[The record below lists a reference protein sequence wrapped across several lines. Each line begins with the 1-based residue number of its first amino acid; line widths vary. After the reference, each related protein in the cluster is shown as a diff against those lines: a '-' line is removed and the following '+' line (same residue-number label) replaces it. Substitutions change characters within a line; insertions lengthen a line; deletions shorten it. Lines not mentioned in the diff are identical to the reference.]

1 MASLSP
7 GTLTQF
13 PRQPTGMGVAR
24 GRRHATCR
32 ERCLAHDGE
41 TANPGR
47 EDHAS
52 FSTPS
57 LHGHTGVSC
66 RAGMITCQS
75 FPGCWAGFTFRLKSH
90 GQRNTGPLSS
100 SVLPLVR
107 GAGFHILYTPRPFF
121 LSCLSQPTW
130 TLSSPPKG
138 IRTQPSPTCLPTLA
152 WVILTGSLGY
162 PLLAS
167 RPHPTHCLFPLLFP
181 LLIQIVSHRGE
192 SKPRGSPD
200 THTLSTWF

>member
-1 MASLSP
+1 MPASL
-7 GTLTQF
+7 
-13 PRQPTGMGVAR
+13 
-24 GRRHATCR
+24 H
-32 ERCLAHDGE
+32 
-41 TANPGR
+41 
-47 EDHAS
+47 
-52 FSTPS
+52 PS
-57 LHGHTGVSC
+57 LHGYTGVSC

-75 FPGCWAGFTFRLKSH
+75 CPGCWAGFTFRLKSH

-107 GAGFHILYTPRPFF
+107 GAGFHGLYTPRPSF

-138 IRTQPSPTCLPTLA
+138 IKTQPSPTCLPTLA

-167 RPHPTHCLFPLLFP
+167 RPHPTHCLFP
-181 LLIQIVSHRGE
+181 
-192 SKPRGSPD
+192 GSNYVTP
-200 THTLSTWF
+200 HPNCEPQGRVKASRFARHPHPVTLVLMAS